1 MRFHVLTLFPQ
12 VLHGALDHSI
22 TKRAQDS
29 GLISINC
36 IDIRDFSGNKHRRV
50 DDYTYGGGAGL
61 LMRPEPVF
69 DSYMSIKD
77 KLAPNTKVVF
87 MSPTGRKFDQKEAQ
101 QLAQEKDLVLICGHY
116 EGIDQRVIDEIVTD
130 EISIGDYI
138 LTGGEIAA
146 VVVIDAVSRLVP
158 GVLGASESLAFE
170 SFTDGLLEYPQYTRP
185 REFRGREVPEV
196 LVNGNHGEIDKW
208 RMEKA
213 LERTRERRPD
223 LGDMQR

>member
-77 KLAPNTKVVF
+77 KLAPNTKVVY
-87 MSPTGRKFDQKEAQ
+87 MSPTGRKFNQKEAQ
-101 QLAQEKDLVLICGHY
+101 QLAREKDLVLICGHY

-146 VVVIDAVSRLVP
+146 VVVIDVISRLVP
-158 GVLGASESLAFE
+158 GVLGASESLEFE

-196 LVNGNHGEIDKW
+196 LVSGNHKEIDRW

-213 LERTRERRPD
+213 LERTQERRPD
-223 LGDMQR
+223 L

>member
-1 MRFHVLTLFPQ
+1 MNFYVLTLFPQ

-77 KLAPNTKVVF
+77 KLTPDTKVVF

-101 QLAQEKDLVLICGHY
+101 KLAQEKDIVLLCGHY

-158 GVLGASESLAFE
+158 GVLGAQESLMFE

-196 LVNGNHGEIDKW
+196 LVNGNHKEIDRW
-208 RMEKA
+208 RAEKA
-213 LERTRERRPD
+213 LEVTRAKRPD
-223 LGDMQR
+223 LQE

>member
-1 MRFHVLTLFPQ
+1 MNFYVLTLFPQ

-77 KLAPNTKVVF
+77 KLTPDTKVIF
-87 MSPTGRKFDQKEAQ
+87 MSPTGRKFDQREAQ
-101 QLAQEKDLVLICGHY
+101 ELAQEKDIVLLCGHY

-146 VVVIDAVSRLVP
+146 VVVIDAVSRLVS
-158 GVLGASESLAFE
+158 GVLGAQESLMFE

-196 LVNGNHGEIDKW
+196 LVNGNHKEIEKW
-208 RMEKA
+208 RAEKA
-213 LERTRERRPD
+213 LEVTKLKRPD
-223 LGDMQR
+223 LQESL

>member
-158 GVLGASESLAFE
+158 GVLGASESLEFE

-223 LGDMQR
+223 L

>member
-1 MRFHVLTLFPQ
+1 MRFYVLTLFPQ

-77 KLAPNTKVVF
+77 KLEPNTKVVF
-87 MSPTGRKFDQKEAQ
+87 MSPTGRKFEQKEAQ

-158 GVLGASESLAFE
+158 GVLGAQESLEFE

-196 LVNGNHGEIDKW
+196 LVSGNHKEIEKW

-213 LERTRERRPD
+213 LERTQERRPY
-223 LGDMQR
+223 L

>member
-1 MRFHVLTLFPQ
+1 MIFYVLTLFPQ

-69 DSYMSIKD
+69 DSYMSIKN
-77 KLAPNTKVVF
+77 KLTPSTKVIF
-87 MSPTGRKFDQKEAQ
+87 MSPTGRKFDQREAEK
-101 QLAQEKDLVLICGHY
+101 LAEEKDLVLICGHY

-158 GVLGASESLAFE
+158 GVLGAHESLMFE
-170 SFTDGLLEYPQYTRP
+170 SFTDNMLEYPQYTRP
-185 REFRGREVPEV
+185 QEFRGRKVPDV
-196 LVNGNHGEIDKW
+196 LISGNHKEIEKW
-208 RMEKA
+208 RAEKSV
-213 LERTRERRPD
+213 EITRQRRPD
-223 LGDMQR
+223 L

>member
-1 MRFHVLTLFPQ
+1 MNFYVLTLFPQ
-12 VLHGALDHSI
+12 VLHGALDHSV

-87 MSPTGRKFDQKEAQ
+87 MSPTGRKFNQKEAQ
-101 QLAQEKDLVLICGHY
+101 QLAQEENLVLICGHY

-158 GVLGASESLAFE
+158 GVLGASESLEFE

-185 REFRGREVPEV
+185 REFRGRGVPEV
-196 LVNGNHGEIDKW
+196 LVNGNHKEIDKW

-213 LERTRERRPD
+213 LEVTRRKRPD
-223 LGDMQR
+223 LGNM